1 MDVYSPRASRRS
13 PLCFLADMSID
24 QEQIILLKM
33 IDVLVDLITL
43 QQAKMQYKVGARISD
58 GL

>member
-1 MDVYSPRASRRS
+1 
-13 PLCFLADMSID
+13 MSID
-24 QEQIILLKM
+24 QEQIILFKM